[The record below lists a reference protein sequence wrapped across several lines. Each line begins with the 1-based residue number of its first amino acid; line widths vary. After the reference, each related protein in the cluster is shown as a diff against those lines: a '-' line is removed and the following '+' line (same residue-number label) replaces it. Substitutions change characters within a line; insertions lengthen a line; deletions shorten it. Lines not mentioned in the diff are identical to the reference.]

1 MRIPVTETT
10 ALRLGKAWDVFK
22 KTLPFL
28 LIVGF
33 GVFGFWLMH
42 NSIVKDK
49 AAYMNK
55 CQQLGG
61 VLVYVAEDGYRMCI
75 KDVQVIKEQSN
86 VSP

>member
-28 LIVGF
+28 IIVGF
-33 GVFGFWLMH
+33 GVFGFRLMH
-42 NSIVKDK
+42 DAFKK
-49 AAYMNK
+49 EQKAYMNK
-55 CQQLGG
+55 CQQQGG
-61 VLVYVAEDGYRMCI
+61 VLVRVVNDNYLMCV
-75 KDVQVIKEQSN
+75 KDIQIIKEQSN